1 MLSSLFRLGTL
12 VSGRIDKSQ
21 KQSLL
26 ICKNKNLFFVHFSY
40 SNSPFYWDT
49 NRGKHGQQV
58 FENSNPDEP
67 LPTIKKEKDTKKH
80 LYWKESRKDKDERI
94 EKEKETR
101 KERREKVQRELEEY
115 KISHRVGVLRDRLR
129 VLDSEATIVR
139 NEIRRLESR
148 KSSPE
153 E

>member
-1 MLSSLFRLGTL
+1 M
-12 VSGRIDKSQ
+12 
-21 KQSLL
+21 
-26 ICKNKNLFFVHFSY
+26 
-40 SNSPFYWDT
+40 
-49 NRGKHGQQV
+49 

-101 KERREKVQRELEEY
+101 KERREKVQKELEEY
-115 KISHRVGVLRDRLR
+115 KISHRLGVLRDRLR

-148 KSSPE
+148 QSLPE

>member
-12 VSGRIDKSQ
+12 VSGRSDKSQ
-21 KQSLL
+21 KQSLY
-26 ICKNKNLFFVHFSY
+26 KNLFFVHFSY

>member
-1 MLSSLFRLGTL
+1 M
-12 VSGRIDKSQ
+12 
-21 KQSLL
+21 
-26 ICKNKNLFFVHFSY
+26 FFVYFSY

-58 FENSNPDEP
+58 FENSNPDDP

-101 KERREKVQRELEEY
+101 KDKRIKVQRELEEY
-115 KISHRVGVLRDRLR
+115 KISHRMGVLRDRLR

-148 KSSPE
+148 QSTPE

>member
-1 MLSSLFRLGTL
+1 M
-12 VSGRIDKSQ
+12 
-21 KQSLL
+21 L
-26 ICKNKNLFFVHFSY
+26 ICKNQNQNLYFVYFSY

-80 LYWKESRKDKDERI
+80 LYWKESRIDKEERI
-94 EKEKETR
+94 EKEKESR
-101 KERREKVQRELEEY
+101 KEKRERLQKEHIDQKTWHR
-115 KISHRVGVLRDRLR
+115 ISVLRERLR
-129 VLDSEATIVR
+129 TLDSEATIVR

-148 KSSPE
+148 QSPPE